1 MNLPEPVSC
10 RVVPAQGVLEN
21 ASGRYVKVL
30 ADLDGIYRDSRAFAE
45 ALERWGDA
53 PVYEVTD
60 FRPNTNAGDL
70 IFGVTRMV
78 PGDIGGEF
86 FLTRGHI
93 HAKSDR
99 PEIYFGQR
107 GHGVM
112 LMESLSG
119 EVRAVEIAPQ
129 SICYVPPHWI
139 HRSVNVGSDE
149 LVMLFCYP
157 ADAGQDYGVIAET
170 GGMRKRVISDGAGGW
185 QLVDNEA
192 YRPRSGYGVRTPA
205 AG

>member
-10 RVVPAQGVLEN
+10 RVVPERGVLEN
-21 ASGRYVKVL
+21 ASSRYVKAL
-30 ADLDGIYRDSRAFAE
+30 ADLDGIYRDSRAFSE
-45 ALERWGDA
+45 ALERWGDT

-70 IFGVTRMV
+70 IFGVTRMA

-93 HAKSDR
+93 HSKSDR
-99 PEIYFGQR
+99 SEIYVGQR

-119 EVRAVEIAPQ
+119 EVRTVEITPQ
-129 SICYVPPHWI
+129 SVCYVPPHWI

-149 LVMLFCYP
+149 LVMMFCYP

-185 QLVDNEA
+185 KFVDNEA
-192 YRPRSGYGVRTPA
+192 YRPRHGVRAPA
-205 AG
+205 D